1 MITRDLVSVIIV
13 NFNGG
18 ELLVRSVSKAF
29 ASDIPVKVI
38 VVDNAS
44 VDQSIKLLEQAFA
57 NDSRLTVIRN
67 SSNLG
72 FSSANNIAL
81 RQAEGNFI
89 LFLNPD
95 CLIKPDTISRLLQTF
110 REDEQTGLLGCR
122 VLNPDGTE
130 QKGCRR
136 RVPTPWR
143 TIVRVL
149 GLSHFTKSAEWLQ
162 GFDMSTEP
170 LPEMAVPV
178 DAISGSLM
186 LVSREALDDVGPLD
200 EGYFLHCEDLDW
212 CMRFNLKG
220 YKVIF
225 APDIEV
231 THYQGFSSK
240 QRPLRVMWHM
250 HKGMMRYYNK
260 FFLHHY
266 PWPLTIVVALG
277 VWFRFVVL
285 VVKHI
290 FHIFTD
296 FLGRSFRRIKA
307 IFVSSAEDNLDSSFL
322 QFKTTDSLSNGRVLI
337 LGARSQIG
345 HFLIPRLINAGYSVT
360 ATSRKKVESSTINQ
374 LEWSELNLESEDEL
388 NLPDDTVT
396 VISLAPAWLLA
407 TKINEMADQ
416 GMQRLI
422 FFSSTSRFTKLQSS
436 NDADRKLAS
445 RLAESEDRL
454 IEECENYGVQWTL
467 FRPTMVY
474 GCGLDKNIFS
484 IASFIR
490 RFGCFIMAGV
500 GNGCR
505 QPVHADDLADAC
517 LKALQNEATYRQ
529 DYNLSGGETLTY
541 TQMVRHIFGLLGRK
555 PRMCFVNRSLMNT
568 MTSMASVLPG
578 LHHVTPAM
586 IGRMEEDLCFDHTRA
601 VEDFSYSPRGFLE
614 TSYYNHSS
622 TMPKAVE
629 KNEHVLSA
637 LKKQKI
643 LVTGAGGFIGFSLC
657 RYLVARGCVVYA
669 VVRDTRQLHELGSQ
683 VTPVVIDDLCKIH
696 DWQEMLA
703 GIDAVVHLAGY
714 VHERAG
720 NLSEKARLQCTSLNV
735 DVTRRLATAAA
746 SAGVKRF
753 VYISSVK
760 VHGESSNHDQ
770 SVTEYI
776 DLYPEGSYAKSK
788 LAAEN
793 LLREIESKTG
803 METVIVRPPLVYGP
817 GVKANFLRLMKLV
830 EKGIPLPLAAVDN
843 RRSFIYLENLVDVLA
858 LSLVHPAAAGE
869 TFLVSDD
876 EGVSTPVLINM
887 LADRLGVTPK
897 LFPISVPVMQ
907 LLAAVGGERST
918 VDRLVQSLVI
928 NASHV
933 HDTLDWTPPY
943 SMEQGIS
950 KTVYWYQQLYD
961 PVQARLS
968 QLAAYASSW

>member
-57 NDSRLTVIRN
+57 NDFRLTVIRN

-81 RQAEGNFI
+81 MQAEGNFI

-277 VWFRFVVL
+277 VWFRFVAL
-285 VVKHI
+285 VVKHT

-307 IFVSSAEDNLDSSFL
+307 IFV
-322 QFKTTDSLSNGRVLI
+322 
-337 LGARSQIG
+337 
-345 HFLIPRLINAGYSVT
+345 
-360 ATSRKKVESSTINQ
+360 
-374 LEWSELNLESEDEL
+374 
-388 NLPDDTVT
+388 
-396 VISLAPAWLLA
+396 
-407 TKINEMADQ
+407 
-416 GMQRLI
+416 
-422 FFSSTSRFTKLQSS
+422 
-436 NDADRKLAS
+436 
-445 RLAESEDRL
+445 
-454 IEECENYGVQWTL
+454 
-467 FRPTMVY
+467 
-474 GCGLDKNIFS
+474 
-484 IASFIR
+484 
-490 RFGCFIMAGV
+490 
-500 GNGCR
+500 
-505 QPVHADDLADAC
+505 
-517 LKALQNEATYRQ
+517 
-529 DYNLSGGETLTY
+529 
-541 TQMVRHIFGLLGRK
+541 
-555 PRMCFVNRSLMNT
+555 
-568 MTSMASVLPG
+568 
-578 LHHVTPAM
+578 
-586 IGRMEEDLCFDHTRA
+586 
-601 VEDFSYSPRGFLE
+601 
-614 TSYYNHSS
+614 
-622 TMPKAVE
+622 
-629 KNEHVLSA
+629 
-637 LKKQKI
+637 
-643 LVTGAGGFIGFSLC
+643 
-657 RYLVARGCVVYA
+657 
-669 VVRDTRQLHELGSQ
+669 
-683 VTPVVIDDLCKIH
+683 
-696 DWQEMLA
+696 
-703 GIDAVVHLAGY
+703 
-714 VHERAG
+714 
-720 NLSEKARLQCTSLNV
+720 
-735 DVTRRLATAAA
+735 
-746 SAGVKRF
+746 
-753 VYISSVK
+753 
-760 VHGESSNHDQ
+760 
-770 SVTEYI
+770 
-776 DLYPEGSYAKSK
+776 
-788 LAAEN
+788 
-793 LLREIESKTG
+793 
-803 METVIVRPPLVYGP
+803 
-817 GVKANFLRLMKLV
+817 
-830 EKGIPLPLAAVDN
+830 
-843 RRSFIYLENLVDVLA
+843 
-858 LSLVHPAAAGE
+858 
-869 TFLVSDD
+869 
-876 EGVSTPVLINM
+876 
-887 LADRLGVTPK
+887 
-897 LFPISVPVMQ
+897 
-907 LLAAVGGERST
+907 
-918 VDRLVQSLVI
+918 
-928 NASHV
+928 
-933 HDTLDWTPPY
+933 
-943 SMEQGIS
+943 
-950 KTVYWYQQLYD
+950 
-961 PVQARLS
+961 
-968 QLAAYASSW
+968 